1 MIVKLWETVSLNQY
15 EKSGAIM
22 CNETTKNQERMT
34 EQIIENEFR
43 LSVIEILLEVVV
55 SKNPGILT
63 NDDIKQSQDRALA
76 NLQKKYPD
84 SGIQLS
90 PQTNKP

>member
-1 MIVKLWETVSLNQY
+1 MDDNATQNQD
-15 EKSGAIM
+15 
-22 CNETTKNQERMT
+22 RMS

-43 LSVIEILLEVVV
+43 LSVIEILLEIVV

-63 NDDIKQSQDRALA
+63 NDDIKLSQDKALA
-76 NLQKKYPD
+76 NLQKKYPG

-90 PQTNKP
+90 PHTSKS